1 MIDVEIDGH
10 KYVPAERAANDI
22 PTMDAVNR
30 FMRSNPLSSWEMLTE
45 ILDIGAEESAAISG
59 GKFRELWKLAGGSV
73 NKKGHAWVEVDRLPK
88 TLRQII
94 DAVARCSVPQRVSK
108 P

>member
-10 KYVPAERAANDI
+10 KYVPAEAPTNA
-22 PTMDAVNR
+22 TMDVVHR
-30 FMRSNPLSSWEMLTE
+30 FMKSNPLSSWEMLTE
-45 ILDIGAEESAAISG
+45 ILDIGSEEAAAVSG

-73 NKKGHAWVEVDRLPK
+73 NRKGQAWVEVDRLPA

-94 DAVARCSVPQRVSK
+94 DAVARSQSTSK
-108 P
+108 GVTE